1 MKGIF
6 IACLADRMQGRI
18 KGGSSKHARRRRK
31 KAWLRM
37 LLRIRHKIDEVHK
50 KMSTWLCRNHRV
62 VLIPIFETARMS
74 ARRKPDGRSRRLNSK
89 TARAMCTWAHYRFRE
104 RLKAKAELFP
114 WCRVIECDEAYTS
127 KTCGRCGQLHHK
139 LGGNKTM
146 RCPHPG
152 CGYVADRDISAARNI
167 LLRFLTKR
175 VGVLSKNPS
184 AT

>member
-1 MKGIF
+1 
-6 IACLADRMQGRI
+6 
-18 KGGSSKHARRRRK
+18 
-31 KAWLRM
+31 M
-37 LLRIRHKIDEVHK
+37 LLRIRRKIDEIHK

-74 ARRKPDGRSRRLNSK
+74 ARRKPDGRSRRLNGK
-89 TARAMCTWAHYRFRE
+89 TAHAMCTWAYYRFRE
-104 RLKAKAELFP
+104 RLKGKAELFP

-167 LLRFLTKR
+167 LLRF
-175 VGVLSKNPS
+175 GVLFEDPLCYLEPLSGTLTQGIQNPIPS
-184 AT
+184 HLWWKCVGFNL